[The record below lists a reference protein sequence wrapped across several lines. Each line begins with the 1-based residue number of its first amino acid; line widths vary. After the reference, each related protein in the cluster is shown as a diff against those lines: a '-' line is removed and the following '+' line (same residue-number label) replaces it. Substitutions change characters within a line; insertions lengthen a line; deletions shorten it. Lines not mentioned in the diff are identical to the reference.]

1 MNIDMD
7 GRRNCVLIN
16 QENVWRICVS
26 ARKFLNMDGQGI
38 NTKSIAVQHVYYHEN
53 HLDRKVVSSYE
64 ERNIM
69 HHNSTNYG
77 YNRRI

>member
-1 MNIDMD
+1 MD

-26 ARKFLNMDGQGI
+26 ARKFPNIDGQGI

-53 HLDRKVVSSYE
+53 LDRKVSSYE
-64 ERNIM
+64 GTLCTTTLQIM
-69 HHNSTNYG
+69 VTTEEFRSQCT
-77 YNRRI
+77 I

>member
-1 MNIDMD
+1 M
-7 GRRNCVLIN
+7 
-16 QENVWRICVS
+16 S
-26 ARKFLNMDGQGI
+26 ARKFSNMDGQGI

-53 HLDRKVVSSYE
+53 PDRKVSSYE

-69 HHNSTNYG
+69 QHNSTNYG

>member
-1 MNIDMD
+1 MDIDMD

-26 ARKFLNMDGQGI
+26 ARKFLNMDEQGI

-53 HLDRKVVSSYE
+53 LDR
-64 ERNIM
+64 R
-69 HHNSTNYG
+69 
-77 YNRRI
+77 

>member
-1 MNIDMD
+1 MD

-38 NTKSIAVQHVYYHEN
+38 NIKNIAVQHVYYHEN
-53 HLDRKVVSSYE
+53 LDR
-64 ERNIM
+64 R
-69 HHNSTNYG
+69 
-77 YNRRI
+77 